1 MVFRESDSGGEGRG
15 CALVANATLCSFSN
29 IFQCIVG
36 WLHECENLGY
46 GQWLIEI
53 LDVKDRNKRGRE
65 RRRASRSKLV
75 WFFVC
80 VFLKGQL
87 QRVSILRRS
96 PLVYVGLSQLAHFA
110 GIFINR
116 VPFSSTISLVELCM
130 LQSTLSGRAR
140 GERKQAVVRERKA
153 GLLGKVSE
161 TERISKVGRGGDL
174 GGRGEGSLWTTT
186 CKGGCQW
193 PSTCSRSPQSLT

>member
-15 CALVANATLCSFSN
+15 CALVANATLRSFSN

-75 WFFVC
+75 WFFCLCFFKRTIATCFHFKEESPSLCGVEPAC
-80 VFLKGQL
+80 PLCWLIYQSCSLFL
-87 QRVSILRRS
+87 
-96 PLVYVGLSQLAHFA
+96 YHF
-110 GIFINR
+110 
-116 VPFSSTISLVELCM
+116 
-130 LQSTLSGRAR
+130 
-140 GERKQAVVRERKA
+140 
-153 GLLGKVSE
+153 LG
-161 TERISKVGRGGDL
+161 
-174 GGRGEGSLWTTT
+174 
-186 CKGGCQW
+186 
-193 PSTCSRSPQSLT
+193 